1 MNKNILPFS
10 AILALITIGTIPNTM
25 FLHQVEAAT
34 GAERK
39 CPCPNPKAPIV
50 TSGDNIYIAWWTNK
64 TGNDEVMFRAS
75 TDGGKTFGD
84 KINLSNTPKVD
95 SHEVEIATFGDNAT
109 NIIVTWWESNQTST
123 EPVFRISTDHGKT
136 FEPVLNLS
144 INGSISSNSSARGQL

>member
-1 MNKNILPFS
+1 MNKHILAFS
-10 AILALITIGTIPNTM
+10 AIFALVTIGTIPNTM

-75 TDGGKTFGD
+75 NDGGKTFGD

-123 EPVFRISTDHGKT
+123 EPVFK
-136 FEPVLNLS
+136 N
-144 INGSISSNSSARGQL
+144 

>member
-1 MNKNILPFS
+1 MKKHTLAFS
-10 AILALITIGTIPNTM
+10 VITILIAIGVIPNTI
-25 FLHQVEAAT
+25 FLHNIDAAT
-34 GAERK
+34 SAERK
-39 CPCPNPKAPIV
+39 CPCPKAPIV

-75 TDGGKTFGD
+75 TDGGKSFGD

-136 FEPVLNLS
+136 FEPLLNLS
-144 INGSISSNSSARGQL
+144 INGPINSSSSARGQL